1 MAQTILVV
9 ADDAVTR
16 KDLCEVLRQSGYH
29 AEEAV
34 DGAQALGLLA
44 LRGFDLVIT
53 DFLIPRLHGLRLV
66 QLIHQKWPKM
76 PVIFMT
82 GYISVKTAEILLDK
96 RAEIISK
103 PVDATVLLST
113 VQRLL
118 RPMYRKRRYGD
129 VWHACS
135 NCTAWPT
142 ADYLERAIPPAT
154 EEFCNECRQKL
165 LASECD

>member
-9 ADDAVTR
+9 EDDAVSR
-16 KDLCEVLRQSGYH
+16 KNLCGLLRQSGYD

-34 DGAQALGLLA
+34 DGAQAVDLLA
-44 LRGFDLVIT
+44 FRRFDLVIT
-53 DFLIPRLHGLRLV
+53 GFLIPRLHGLRLV
-66 QLIHQKWPKM
+66 QLIHKKWPKT
-76 PVIFMT
+76 PVIFLT

-96 RAEIISK
+96 KAEILSK
-103 PVDATVLLST
+103 PIDANLLLST

-118 RPMYRKRRYGD
+118 RPIYRKRRYGD
-129 VWHACS
+129 VWHGCS

-142 ADYLERAIPPAT
+142 GDYLERALPPAT

-165 LASECD
+165 LASECE